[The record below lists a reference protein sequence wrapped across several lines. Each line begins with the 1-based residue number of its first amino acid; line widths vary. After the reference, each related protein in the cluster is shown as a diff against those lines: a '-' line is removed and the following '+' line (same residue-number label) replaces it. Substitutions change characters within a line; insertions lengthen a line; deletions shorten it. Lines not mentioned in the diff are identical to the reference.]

1 MGCTR
6 SATPPTQ
13 LASTSTPPHSVASS
27 ASSSASAP
35 PQQLVRL
42 IDFGCSEHRSWM
54 SEDEYARLVAEDL
67 KAAKRVLFPVRSN
80 ACTNHANDPT
90 PTEDDD

>member
-1 MGCTR
+1 
-6 SATPPTQ
+6 
-13 LASTSTPPHSVASS
+13 
-27 ASSSASAP
+27 
-35 PQQLVRL
+35 
-42 IDFGCSEHRSWM
+42 M